1 VLYVS
6 MVLILAVGT
15 MVIFTFDPNMPAD

>member
-6 MVLILAVGT
+6 MVLIIGLGT
-15 MVIFTFDPNMPAD
+15 YVIFTFNPNIGS